1 MELHFQS
8 SDISVSGNL
17 LIPNPYRF
25 YFQIFCISAVGGGQ
39 SAEPPLI
46 FACSGGSPPNG
57 EASETFL
64 LHHFLLAEGAAPSG
78 AQTPKLDTRASATTD
93 AETVRLERRPR
104 CLQAGDRC
112 SRSACAEM
120 RDRRSQREL
129 VFTEP
134 LNAAQELVNRGRR
147 RDMRGGDFISVLH
160 PSSVDTSVQV

>member
-25 YFQIFCISAVGGGQ
+25 YFQIFCISAVRGGQ

-64 LHHFLLAEGAAPSG
+64 LHHFLPAESAAPSG
-78 AQTPKLDTRASATTD
+78 AQTPKLDTRASAMTD
-93 AETVRLERRPR
+93 AETARLGAAAALPPGGRPLQPLGVCGDERPSVATGAGFYRAPKR
-104 CLQAGDRC
+104 CTG
-112 SRSACAEM
+112 
-120 RDRRSQREL
+120 
-129 VFTEP
+129 T
-134 LNAAQELVNRGRR
+134 G
-147 RDMRGGDFISVLH
+147 
-160 PSSVDTSVQV
+160 